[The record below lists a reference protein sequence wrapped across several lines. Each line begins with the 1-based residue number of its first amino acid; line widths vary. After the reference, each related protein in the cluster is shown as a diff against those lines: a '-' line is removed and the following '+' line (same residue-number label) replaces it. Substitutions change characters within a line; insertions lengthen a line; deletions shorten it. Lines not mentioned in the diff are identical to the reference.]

1 MLFGY
6 FATEGT
12 REVTMVNETSTML
25 SSMERA
31 NMKTSK
37 EKSQIPESLTAV
49 NQVLA
54 NITSL
59 KLSPS
64 RQTKLVIHSTVFR

>member
-6 FATEGT
+6 FATEGRR

-49 NQVLA
+49 
-54 NITSL
+54 TS
-59 KLSPS
+59 SS
-64 RQTKLVIHSTVFR
+64 R

>member
-6 FATEGT
+6 FLTEGR

-37 EKSQIPESLTAV
+37 EKSQIPKSLTAV
-49 NQVLA
+49 
-54 NITSL
+54 TS
-59 KLSPS
+59 SS
-64 RQTKLVIHSTVFR
+64 R

>member
-12 REVTMVNETSTML
+12 REVTMVNETSIML

-49 NQVLA
+49 
-54 NITSL
+54 TS
-59 KLSPS
+59 SS
-64 RQTKLVIHSTVFR
+64 R